1 MKQRNREINI
11 FNMSALD
18 LFASALGAFILITL
32 ILLPYFPNLDPTP
45 VKEELEKTQAGLE
58 KSRAGLE
65 KSQAELEKSQAELD
79 AAKAE
84 AQELQARLAE
94 SKSREQA
101 LQKKLKAATDQLKKE
116 KTPPKVAFPPLDLV
130 IALDTTDSMHE
141 QVKGLKNEIEQIAS
155 LLLKFAPSAG
165 IGVVDFKDRCEGRR
179 AVNVFP
185 LVEMNNVSIR
195 RLSRF
200 TRGIKRGNHTR
211 CNEDYEEAIN
221 LALDRA
227 VAMPWRSQAKVR
239 LIVIISDNPAYPETQ
254 ASVLQQASRFAASR
268 EGNRVSTVH
277 VPTRGDAKGP
287 EFLERLAKAGR
298 GQFVGGGGSFTATIL
313 LALADT

>member
-32 ILLPYFPNLDPTP
+32 LLLPFFPNLDPTP
-45 VKEELEKTQAGLE
+45 IQEKLDKTQEG
-58 KSRAGLE
+58 
-65 KSQAELEKSQAELD
+65 LD
-79 AAKAE
+79 AATAE
-84 AQELQARLAE
+84 AQELQAQLAE
-94 SKSREQA
+94 SNAREQE
-101 LQKKLKAATDQLKKE
+101 LQDKLKAATDQPKKE
-116 KTPPKVAFPPLDLV
+116 QTPPKVAFPPLDLV
-130 IALDTTDSMHE
+130 IALDTTDSMHK
-141 QVKGLKNEIEQIAS
+141 QIKGLKNEIGQIAN
-155 LLLKFAPSAG
+155 LLLKFAPSVG

-179 AVNVFP
+179 ATKVFP
-185 LVEMNNVSIR
+185 LVEMNDVSIR
-195 RLSRF
+195 RLSEF
-200 TRGIKRGNHTR
+200 TRSIKRGNYTR
-211 CNEDYEEAIN
+211 CNRDHEEAVN

-254 ASVLQQASRFAASR
+254 ASVLQQAARFAASR

-277 VPTRGDAKGP
+277 VPTWRHALGIAKGP
-287 EFLERLAKAGR
+287 EFLERLAKAGK

>member
-32 ILLPYFPNLDPTP
+32 LLLPYFPNLDPTP
-45 VKEELEKTQAGLE
+45 VQEKLDKTQAGLEKTQAGLE
-58 KSRAGLE
+58 E
-65 KSQAELEKSQAELD
+65 SQAELD

-84 AQELQARLAE
+84 ARELQARLAE

-101 LQKKLKAATDQLKKE
+101 LQKKLKAATEQPEKKQ
-116 KTPPKVAFPPLDLV
+116 TPPKVAFPPLDLV
-130 IALDTTDSMHE
+130 IALDTTESMHE
-141 QVKGLKNEIEQIAS
+141 QVKGLKTEIEQIAS
-155 LLLKFAPSAG
+155 LLLKFAPSVG
-165 IGVVDFKDRCEGRR
+165 IGVVDFKDRCEGRK
-179 AVNVFP
+179 ATNVFP

-200 TRGIKRGNHTR
+200 TRGIKRGNYTR
-211 CNEDYEEAIN
+211 CNEDPEEAIN

-239 LIVIISDNPAYPETQ
+239 LIVIISDNPAYPETR

-268 EGNRVSTVH
+268 EGNRVSTVY
-277 VPTRGDAKGP
+277 VPTWGKGP
-287 EFLERLAKAGR
+287 EFLERLAKAGK

-313 LALADT
+313 LSLADT

>member
-45 VKEELEKTQAGLE
+45 VQEKLEKAQAGL
-58 KSRAGLE
+58 
-65 KSQAELEKSQAELD
+65 D
-79 AAKAE
+79 TAE
-84 AQELQARLAE
+84 AEAEELQARLTE
-94 SKSREQA
+94 SNAREQE
-101 LQKKLKAATDQLKKE
+101 LQDKLKAATAQPKKE

-130 IALDTTDSMHE
+130 IALDTTGSMYE
-141 QVKGLKNEIEQIAS
+141 QVKGLKSEIEQIAS
-155 LLLKFAPSAG
+155 LLLKLAPSAG

-179 AVNVFP
+179 ATNVFP

-195 RLSRF
+195 RLSGF
-200 TRGIKRGNHTR
+200 TRGIKRGNYTR
-211 CNEDYEEAIN
+211 CNTDVEEAIN

-227 VAMPWRSQAKVR
+227 VAMPWRSQAEVR
-239 LIVIISDNPAYPETQ
+239 IIVIISDNPAYPETQ
-254 ASVLQQASRFAASR
+254 ASVLQQAARFAASR

-277 VPTRGDAKGP
+277 VPTWRHALGMAGGS
-287 EFLERLAKAGR
+287 EFLERLAKAGK

>member
-32 ILLPYFPNLDPTP
+32 ILLPFFPNLDPTP
-45 VKEELEKTQAGLE
+45 VQEKLDKTQTGLD
-58 KSRAGLE
+58 AT
-65 KSQAELEKSQAELD
+65 QAEAKELR
-79 AAKAE
+79 
-84 AQELQARLAE
+84 AQLAE
-94 SKSREQA
+94 SNAREQA
-101 LQKKLKAATDQLKKE
+101 LQDKLKAATAQPKKE
-116 KTPPKVAFPPLDLV
+116 QTPPKVAFPPLDLV
-130 IALDTTDSMHE
+130 IALDTTDSMHK

-155 LLLKFAPSAG
+155 LLLKFAPSVG

-179 AVNVFP
+179 ATKVFP
-185 LVEMNNVSIR
+185 LVEMNDVSIR
-195 RLSRF
+195 RLSEF
-200 TRGIKRGNHTR
+200 TRSIKRGNYTR
-211 CNEDYEEAIN
+211 CNRDHEEAVN

-227 VAMPWRSQAKVR
+227 IAMPWRGQAKVR
-239 LIVIISDNPAYPETQ
+239 LIVIITDNPAYPETQ
-254 ASVLQQASRFAASR
+254 SAVLRQAARFAASR

-277 VPTRGDAKGP
+277 VTTWRHALGIAKSP
-287 EFLERLAKAGR
+287 EFLERLAKAGK

>member
-32 ILLPYFPNLDPTP
+32 LLLPFFPNLDPTP
-45 VKEELEKTQAGLE
+45 VKEKLEKTQTG
-58 KSRAGLE
+58 
-65 KSQAELEKSQAELD
+65 LD
-79 AAKAE
+79 AAEAE
-84 AQELQARLAE
+84 ARDLQARLAE
-94 SKSREQA
+94 SIAREQE
-101 LQKKLKAATDQLKKE
+101 LHDKIRAATDQPNKE

-130 IALDTTDSMHE
+130 IALDTTGSMHK
-141 QVKGLKNEIEQIAS
+141 QIKGLKNEIEQIAN
-155 LLLKFAPSAG
+155 LLLKFAPSVG
-165 IGVVDFKDRCEGRR
+165 IGVVDFKDRCEGSR
-179 AVNVFP
+179 ATNVFP
-185 LVEMNNVSIR
+185 LAEMNNVSIR
-195 RLSRF
+195 RLSEF
-200 TRGIKRGNHTR
+200 TRGIKRGNYTP
-211 CNEDYEEAIN
+211 CNRDHEEAVN

-227 VAMPWRSQAKVR
+227 VTMPWRSQAKVR

-254 ASVLQQASRFAASR
+254 ASVLQQASQFAASR

-277 VPTRGDAKGP
+277 VPTWRHVLGMAGGP
-287 EFLERLAKAGR
+287 QFLERLAKAGK

>member
-32 ILLPYFPNLDPTP
+32 ILLPFFPNLDPTP
-45 VKEELEKTQAGLE
+45 IQEKLEKTQTG
-58 KSRAGLE
+58 
-65 KSQAELEKSQAELD
+65 LD
-79 AAKAE
+79 AAAAE
-84 AQELQARLAE
+84 AKELQAQLAE
-94 SKSREQA
+94 SNAREQA
-101 LQKKLKAATDQLKKE
+101 LQDKMKAATDQPKKE
-116 KTPPKVAFPPLDLV
+116 QTPPKVAFPPLDLV
-130 IALDTTDSMHE
+130 IALDTTDSMHK
-141 QVKGLKNEIEQIAS
+141 QIKGLKNEIEQIAN
-155 LLLKFAPSAG
+155 LLLKFAPSVG

-179 AVNVFP
+179 ATNVFP

-195 RLSRF
+195 RLSEF
-200 TRGIKRGNHTR
+200 TRGIKRGNYTR
-211 CNEDYEEAIN
+211 CNRDHEEGVN

-254 ASVLQQASRFAASR
+254 AYVLQQASRFADSR

-277 VPTRGDAKGP
+277 VPTWRHALGIAKSP
-287 EFLERLAKAGR
+287 EFLERLAKAGK

>member
-32 ILLPYFPNLDPTP
+32 LLLPYFPNLDPTP
-45 VKEELEKTQAGLE
+45 VQEKLDKTQAG
-58 KSRAGLE
+58 
-65 KSQAELEKSQAELD
+65 LEKSQAELD
-79 AAKAE
+79 AAEAE
-84 AQELQARLAE
+84 ARGLQARLAE
-94 SKSREQA
+94 SIAREQA
-101 LQKKLKAATDQLKKE
+101 LQDKLKAATDQPKKE
-116 KTPPKVAFPPLDLV
+116 RTPPKVAFPPLDLV
-130 IALDTTDSMHE
+130 IALDTTDSMHK

-155 LLLKFAPSAG
+155 LLLKFAPSVG

-179 AVNVFP
+179 ATNVFP
-185 LVEMNNVSIR
+185 LVEMNNASIR

-200 TRGIKRGNHTR
+200 TRGIKRGNYTR
-211 CNEDYEEAIN
+211 CNRDHEEAIN

-227 VAMPWRSQAKVR
+227 VAMTWRGQAEVR

-277 VPTRGDAKGP
+277 VPTWRHALGMAGGP
-287 EFLERLAKAGR
+287 EFLERLAKAGK